1 MFALRFALV
10 ASLAAVCL
18 WGLFSLLDNL
28 REPELLRSPKAVVV
42 KGCNPIETP
51 DAARACPQLFC
62 QKALLDAKLVP
73 LRSRFRITTERQA
86 GARRLIAGTIDADTA
101 AEAVHFACSTE
112 GTRVLAARLVH
123 PSDIEALA
131 AQEGDWSL

>member
-1 MFALRFALV
+1 MLPLRFALV

-18 WGLFSLLDNL
+18 WGLFSLLDTL

-42 KGCNPIETP
+42 KGCDPIETP
-51 DAARACPQLFC
+51 DAERACPQLFC

-73 LRSRFRITTERQA
+73 LRSRFEVTTERQFGVRRLVAGKVDA
-86 GARRLIAGTIDADTA
+86 GA
-101 AEAVHFACSTE
+101 AESIYFACSIE
-112 GTRVLAARLVH
+112 NGTVIAARLVQR
-123 PSDIEALA
+123 SEIEALA